1 MRYDPGIGEPFR
13 NTMGFQDVDL
23 WPVYDR
29 IRCPTLVVRGAD
41 SDLLKAETVVA
52 MTARG
57 PRPQTI
63 EIANVGHA
71 PMFLETEQIRLVR
84 EFMLAA

>member
-1 MRYDPGIGEPFR
+1 
-13 NTMGFQDVDL
+13 
-23 WPVYDR
+23 
-29 IRCPTLVVRGAD
+29 VRGAD

-71 PMFLETEQIRLVR
+71 PMFLDAAQISVVR
-84 EFMLAA
+84 EFMLSA